1 MNDPKNLCSRF
12 FREKYFVVPSAGIS
26 WDISSDIMLNGNRQ
40 LGSTFHGNVASHL
53 TSASIWISENG
64 MVTTINPGI
73 SDPAWGTSG
82 GYAYMSRHGQVQRQ
96 MVIIINV
103 ITNYMDRNDG
113 ALPCRLP
120 GINMAAFTQNNQA
133 ALHAANVGV

>member
-1 MNDPKNLCSRF
+1 
-12 FREKYFVVPSAGIS
+12 
-26 WDISSDIMLNGNRQ
+26 MLNGNRQ

-53 TSASIWISENG
+53 TSASIWISKNG

-96 MVIIINV
+96 MVVNV
-103 ITNYMDRNDG
+103 ITNYMDQNNG
-113 ALPCRLP
+113 AMPRRLP
-120 GINMAAFTQNNQA
+120 GINMAAFTQNNLA
-133 ALHAANVGV
+133 ALHAANVGVY